1 MYSIHTEIVLPCS
14 RERVFSFF
22 SDPHNLEIITPEWL
36 RFRVLSRGI
45 EMKLGSFIDY
55 RLRLRGIPIRWQSEI
70 TTWNPPYCFVDQQ
83 CRGPYAEWI
92 HTHQFEEME
101 GSTKVADNVR
111 YDHLGGRWVN
121 YLFVARNLEE
131 IFSYRKSK
139 LQELFSVS

>member
-1 MYSIHTEIVLPCS
+1 M
-14 RERVFSFF
+14 FSFF

-83 CRGPYAEWI
+83 CRGPYTEWI

-121 YLFVARNLEE
+121 YLFVVRDLEE

>member
-1 MYSIHTEIVLPCS
+1 
-14 RERVFSFF
+14 VFSFF

>member
-83 CRGPYAEWI
+83 CRGPYTEWI
-92 HTHQFEEME
+92 HTRAP
-101 GSTKVADNVR
+101 TV
-111 YDHLGGRWVN
+111 GGNHPGRR
-121 YLFVARNLEE
+121 RNRQHAHGRP
-131 IFSYRKSK
+131 I
-139 LQELFSVS
+139 VSMFRNKA